1 MVGPASR
8 YLYWLPEDDP
18 GCEQLDL
25 RFGDQG
31 VRALG
36 LVLRGRKGAHVRC
49 RYELEAD
56 AAWNFRRLTISATGD
71 GPEAPQR
78 RDISRS
84 PEGGWQ
90 VDGEAAPELE
100 GCSEV
105 DIQVTPFTNSL
116 PIRRLKLGKGQ
127 SAELRVAYLPVPALT
142 PVAVAQRYTCL
153 EPLGESGGR
162 YLYEGLFRGFRAEL
176 PVDPDGLV
184 TDYPET
190 FRRQWPR

>member
-1 MVGPASR
+1 MVRTARR
-8 YLYWLPEDDP
+8 YLYWLPAAGA

-25 RFGDQG
+25 QSGPPG

-36 LVLRGRKGAHVRC
+36 LVLRGGDRAHFRC

-56 AAWNFRRLTISATGD
+56 PHWTFRRLTISATGEGMD
-71 GPEAPQR
+71 APQR
-78 RDISRS
+78 RDLSRS

-116 PIRRLKLGKGQ
+116 PIRRLKLGQGE
-127 SAELRVAYLPVPALT
+127 SAELRVVYLPVPALT
-142 PVAVAQRYTCL
+142 PQPVEQRYTCL

-162 YLYEGLFRGFRAEL
+162 YLYEGLFRGFQAEL
-176 PVDPDGLV
+176 SVDPDGLV
-184 TDYPET
+184 IDYPET